1 MEADS
6 SAAAGH
12 GRSQE
17 DLKGEMEEEREQ
29 N

>member
-17 DLKGEMEEEREQ
+17 DLKGEIEEERERD
-29 N
+29 